1 MDIILKY
8 SPFNTKKQLFDQF
21 DKIDSDTG
29 TLVVIYNLKTL
40 DNGEPE
46 IDVCTYSTI

>member
-1 MDIILKY
+1 ME
-8 SPFNTKKQLFDQF
+8 QF

-29 TLVVIYNLKTL
+29 TLVVCYNLKTL

-46 IDVCTYSTI
+46 IDVSYNLVNFTKFVFSI

>member
-1 MDIILKY
+1 MDLVLKY
-8 SPFNTKKQLFDQF
+8 SPFNTKKQVFDQF
-21 DKIDSDTG
+21 EKIDSETG

-46 IDVCTYSTI
+46 IDVSVLN